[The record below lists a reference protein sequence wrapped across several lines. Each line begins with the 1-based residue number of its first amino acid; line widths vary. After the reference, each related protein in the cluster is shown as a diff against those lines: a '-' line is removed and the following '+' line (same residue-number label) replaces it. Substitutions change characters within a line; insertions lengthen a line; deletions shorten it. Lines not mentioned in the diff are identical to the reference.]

1 MYNSIKMSQLM
12 LGYEQQEFLD
22 SQNHDLQIYIVKNY
36 LRF

>member
-1 MYNSIKMSQLM
+1 M

-36 LRF
+36 LRFWKFDI